1 MGTMQLPSE
10 LIPCLREM
18 ILFSRL
24 MHLFQVH
31 MTQIPL
37 KSEHLDWL
45 RQQGQATR
53 SQHLWQ
59 YCKIQLS
66 E

>member
-1 MGTMQLPSE
+1 MHFPSE
-10 LIPCLREM
+10 LIPFLQEM

-31 MTQIPL
+31 MMQIPL

-45 RQQGQATR
+45 HQQEQATQ

-59 YCKIQLS
+59 YCKIKFS